1 MSTNNKLICTCYVAA
16 IPLVIFQKLSENFG
30 FTLGWDP
37 VIFFSVVSWARA
49 RIWLL
54 FINLLFLFFFFFLR
68 TVFARTFRATSAALI
83 RGRRLFEGGAYL
95 DIYFFYILIQQYTFC
110 LLIFLWTDTKMIV
123 NLELRVKFT
132 RWKNTR
138 ESHDNESENISG
150 ESITGA
156 ALIRRRRFF
165 E

>member
-1 MSTNNKLICTCYVAA
+1 MLFRSNTTRNVSKIVEKFRVYLGVGSCD
-16 IPLVIFQKLSENFG
+16 IF
-30 FTLGWDP
+30 
-37 VIFFSVVSWARA
+37 
-49 RIWLL
+49 LL
-54 FINLLFLFFFFFLR
+54 FRELVLGFGYCTFTGLLFLFFILR
-68 TVFARTFRATSAALI
+68 TVFTRIFRATSAALI
-83 RGRRLFEGGAYL
+83 RGRRLFKGGAYL

-110 LLIFLWTDTKMIV
+110 LLIFLWTDTKLIV
-123 NLELRVKFT
+123 NLELRVRFT

-156 ALIRRRRFF
+156 ALIRGGRLF